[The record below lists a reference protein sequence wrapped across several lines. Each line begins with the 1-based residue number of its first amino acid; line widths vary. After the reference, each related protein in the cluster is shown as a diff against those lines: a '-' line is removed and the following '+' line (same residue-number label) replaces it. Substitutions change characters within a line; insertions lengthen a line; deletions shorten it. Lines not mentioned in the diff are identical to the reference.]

1 MVNHVLSLAID
12 LLQPKRIHVSILKN
26 VKYFLILL
34 QIGERFTGSSMVMN
48 KRMPERVFLFLLGFI
63 NISTAKANGMGKD
76 AMDVELKRCK

>member
-1 MVNHVLSLAID
+1 
-12 LLQPKRIHVSILKN
+12 
-26 VKYFLILL
+26 
-34 QIGERFTGSSMVMN
+34 MVMN